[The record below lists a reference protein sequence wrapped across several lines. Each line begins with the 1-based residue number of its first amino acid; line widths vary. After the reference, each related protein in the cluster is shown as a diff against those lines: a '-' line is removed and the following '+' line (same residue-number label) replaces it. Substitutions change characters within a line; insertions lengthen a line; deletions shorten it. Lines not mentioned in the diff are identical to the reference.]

1 MNLQRP
7 GITPAV
13 SASLAG
19 LLFGFDT
26 AVISGVTEA
35 LRSQFALSPTGLGL
49 AVSAALWGTL
59 LGATCSGRPGDR
71 YGSRTLLL
79 WIAAAYIVSAIG
91 SAAAHD
97 LWTFLLFR
105 FVGGLAIGGSSV
117 LAPVYISEV
126 SPSHRRGFM
135 VGLFQFNIVA
145 GILIAY
151 FSNFMIASAFAE
163 GDAWRWKLAV
173 AAAPSA
179 LFLLMLLRIPD
190 SPRWLASKGLTERAR
205 AAANRLGMADGSWE
219 TVALQDGN
227 ARLNWHAHA
236 RPILLA
242 LAIAA
247 FNQLS
252 GINAILYY
260 INDIF
265 AAAGFDRV
273 SADVQA
279 VGIGVAN
286 LIATLFAMT
295 IIDRVG
301 RRPLLLVGAAGTT
314 LALAGVAAI
323 YGFGAGAQW
332 LLPLLILFIVSFAIS
347 QGAVIWVYLSE
358 IFPTAVRARG
368 QALGSATHWV
378 LNAVLSLAFPMIAAH
393 SQALPFLFFAGAMAV
408 QFFVVWRWF
417 PETRGVSLEDMES
430 IMTGTGARPR
440 PGHSVQTHF

>member
-1 MNLQRP
+1 
-7 GITPAV
+7 
-13 SASLAG
+13 
-19 LLFGFDT
+19 
-26 AVISGVTEA
+26 
-35 LRSQFALSPTGLGL
+35 
-49 AVSAALWGTL
+49 
-59 LGATCSGRPGDR
+59 
-71 YGSRTLLL
+71 
-79 WIAAAYIVSAIG
+79 
-91 SAAAHD
+91 
-97 LWTFLLFR
+97 
-105 FVGGLAIGGSSV
+105 
-117 LAPVYISEV
+117 
-126 SPSHRRGFM
+126 
-135 VGLFQFNIVA
+135 
-145 GILIAY
+145 
-151 FSNFMIASAFAE
+151 
-163 GDAWRWKLAV
+163 
-173 AAAPSA
+173 
-179 LFLLMLLRIPD
+179 
-190 SPRWLASKGLTERAR
+190 
-205 AAANRLGMADGSWE
+205 MADGSWE